1 MNISKNSRVWVYQS
15 SRFLTAE
22 EEHNIQQQLD
32 HFTSMWQAHGHQ
44 LTAVG
49 EIRYH
54 LFIILFVDEQY
65 ASSTGCSID
74 KSVSLMKEFEH
85 QFGINL
91 FDRFQIAYRDTD
103 RIKLCNQSQFVELL
117 SSGAISN
124 DTIVFN
130 NLVAS
135 QKALQTDWE
144 VPLKQSWHA
153 HVFSV

>member
-15 SRFLTAE
+15 SRFLTAKE
-22 EEHNIQQQLD
+22 EQNIQQQLD
-32 HFTSMWQAHGHQ
+32 HFTSLWQAHGHQ

-49 EIRYH
+49 EIRYR
-54 LFIILFVDEQY
+54 LFIILSVDEQY

-85 QFGINL
+85 QFSINL
-91 FDRFQIAYRDTD
+91 FDRYQIAYRDTD
-103 RIKLCNQSQFVELL
+103 SIKLCNQSQFVELL

-144 VPLKQSWHA
+144 IPLKQSWHA

>member
-22 EEHNIQQQLD
+22 EEQNIQQQLD
-32 HFTSMWQAHGHQ
+32 HFTSQWQAHGHQ
-44 LTAVG
+44 LTAIG

-54 LFIILFVDEQY
+54 LFIILSVDEQH
-65 ASSTGCSID
+65 ASPTGCSID
-74 KSVSLMKEFEH
+74 KSVNLIKEFEH

-91 FDRFQIAYRDTD
+91 FDRFQIAYRDAD
-103 RIKLCNQSQFVELL
+103 SIKLCNQSQFVELL
-117 SSGAISN
+117 SSGVISN

-130 NLVAS
+130 NLVAT